1 MTRIHRLIRIRQ
13 TLCDLIIIFLIA
25 TLLHVA
31 CWLVSTAIA
40 QPAPGPATR
49 PTAPAPTTRPT
60 TQPNLAWPD
69 RRPIGVIFLSEVG
82 YRTKSNPRGWNPNYL
97 RDAAGQPVDVH
108 DPDYAGKFDTAV
120 DAFVMQSFD
129 RAGIF
134 HCQGVLFW
142 DVEGSEYDHP
152 VTYQGTGATRLPS
165 EMKRARVRAWVDELQ
180 RRGMWAGFTFRDTN
194 LVSTPS
200 GPDQQTGGDPAAVLI
215 WKMQGSRFAYG
226 NNVKGAYIDTFCEPD
241 SWADG
246 KVHPRPA
253 AVLATVQSKL
263 ANWLLIPEF
272 GGPGFDQV
280 PRVYPIRQ
288 QLATGLLAPSIQP
301 FETLQPFY
309 GWRPQPAQKTQTALY
324 AKALRNGALTLV
336 TVTWPAADT
345 EWVPGAVEA
354 AGK

>member
-1 MTRIHRLIRIRQ
+1 MTRIPRIVRDFFNLI
-13 TLCDLIIIFLIA
+13 LLI
-25 TLLHVA
+25 LLLLVS
-31 CWLVSTAIA
+31 CWALSTAIG
-40 QPAPGPATR
+40 QPAPGPSPL

-60 TQPNLAWPD
+60 TQPLAWPD

-82 YRTKSNPRGWNPNYL
+82 YRTKANPRGWNPNYL
-97 RDAAGQPVDVH
+97 KDAAGQPIDVH
-108 DPDYAGKFDTAV
+108 DPDYAAKFDTAV

-129 RAGIF
+129 RAATF

-152 VTYQGTGATRLPS
+152 VTYQGTGGTRLPS
-165 EMKRARVRAWVDELQ
+165 EMKQARVRAWVDELQ

-226 NNVKGAYIDTFCEPD
+226 NNVRGAYIDTFCEPD

-288 QLATGLLAPSIQP
+288 QLDTGLLAPSMQAA
-301 FETLQPFY
+301 ETLQPFY
-309 GWRPQPAQKTQTALY
+309 GLRPQAAHKALY